1 MIRTS
6 VCVIAWRANG
16 RVDVCGHTAGRLR
29 AVPSAAIRQ
38 LPTQPRRGVG
48 VRRRCRFRHATSYAR
63 LAEFFAPFD
72 EAVRLSRYR
81 RSRELFDVGFAGDG
95 LVRNDVAY
103 RDASLP
109 AYRLPARGRSC
120 GTVLLHGGFDS
131 LIEEFYAIW
140 QRIAAA
146 GFDVITFDGPGQG
159 GARR

>member
-1 MIRTS
+1 M
-6 VCVIAWRANG
+6 
-16 RVDVCGHTAGRLR
+16 
-29 AVPSAAIRQ
+29 
-38 LPTQPRRGVG
+38 
-48 VRRRCRFRHATSYAR
+48 
-63 LAEFFAPFD
+63 
-72 EAVRLSRYR
+72 
-81 RSRELFDVGFAGDG
+81 LFDVGFAGDG
-95 LVRNDVAY
+95 LVRNDVAF